1 VLVLISKNE
10 DAIPAK
16 PLIPG
21 NEEIKEKELESESDD
36 HILINIERNSMF
48 DRLSKQ
54 SEDELQV
61 YIYTCINMVNFFV
74 YNIFFGSFFD

>member
-1 VLVLISKNE
+1 VPVLIAKNE

-16 PLIPG
+16 PLNPG
-21 NEEIKEKELESESDD
+21 IEEIKEKELESESDD
-36 HILINIERNSMF
+36 HFLINIERNSMF

-61 YIYTCINMVNFFV
+61 YT
-74 YNIFFGSFFD
+74 